1 MNNAPG
7 HNAALS
13 PALKAI
19 VENAAEESDQWV
31 ILESLCL
38 GIGFL
43 HGRQP
48 RQIAEFIELMAERI
62 ATGERAA

>member
-1 MNNAPG
+1 MNEAPG
-7 HNAALS
+7 HNAALH

-19 VENAAEESDQWV
+19 TEHVHTEEAQWV
-31 ILESLCL
+31 LLESLCL

-48 RQIAEFIELMAERI
+48 REIASFIELMAERI
-62 ATGERAA
+62 VTGERAV